1 MAIYKIFPEK
11 DTFISSYHNTQNYGR
26 DEILEISN
34 ENEAAQEGKGDN
46 FARIKMNVVM
56 QLKEGT
62 DFVMSF
68 SIE

>member
-1 MAIYKIFPEK
+1 MPFAVSVVRFARPTLWEDAGIPVKGGEEK
-11 DTFISSYHNTQNYGR
+11 GYLQS
-26 DEILEISN
+26 
-34 ENEAAQEGKGDN
+34 QEGKGDN